1 MKTKMKTQLLLTAAA
16 VLLLSASCQKNEVDL
31 NFEGDNNAIAF
42 SVYSGREA
50 VKAYAEYNLDDG
62 YHVYADFDGNA
73 YFDDTFVNDQ
83 AASTATTPKTYY
95 WPAGISADKKL
106 LFYAVAP
113 KTTALN
119 ASRQVEAFD
128 ASSGETDLVVAKTE
142 CSAKADPVSLTFSH
156 ALAKINKITLSPKE
170 GDGSAT
176 ADYYYNVEELKIT
189 GNTVGTCDFSSTP
202 TWSSLTTD
210 GTYSYISSTESFTGA
225 ATLEKATVNAVIPQ
239 ALTVSVKYNISYNS
253 ADGVS
258 ILASVTK
265 TGTLTVEQ
273 GKAYSISIALS
284 NDGTPIKFNA
294 TVTSW
299 TDDTAS
305 VDVTEPAATE

>member
-50 VKAYAEYNLDDG
+50 VKAYTEYDLASG
-62 YHVYADFDGNA
+62 YHVYAVFNGSA
-73 YFDDTFVNDQ
+73 YFDDTFVNNQ
-83 AASTATTPKTYY
+83 AASTGTTSKTYY
-95 WPAGISADKKL
+95 WPAGISTDKKL

-119 ASRQVEAFD
+119 ASRQVEGFNA
-128 ASSGETDLVVAKTE
+128 ASGETDLVVAIKE
-142 CSAKADPVSLTFSH
+142 CTAKVDPVPLTFSH
-156 ALAKINKITLSPKE
+156 ALAKINKITLSPKAE
-170 GDGSAT
+170 DGSAT

-189 GNTVGTCDFSSTP
+189 GKTVGTCDFSSTP
-202 TWSSLTTD
+202 TWSSLGTD
-210 GTYSYISSTESFTGA
+210 GTYSYISSKESFTGA

-239 ALTVSVKYNISYNS
+239 TLTVSVKYSISYKS

-265 TGTLTVEQ
+265 TGTLAVEQ
-273 GKAYSISIALS
+273 GKAYSIGIALS
-284 NDGTPIKFNA
+284 NDGNPIKFEA

-299 TDDTAS
+299 TDDTPS
-305 VDVTEPAATE
+305 VDVTTPTA

>member
-1 MKTKMKTQLLLTAAA
+1 MKTKMKTQLLLASAA

-31 NFEGDNNAIAF
+31 NYEGDNNAIAF

-50 VKAYAEYNLDDG
+50 VKAYTEYDLANG
-62 YHVYADFDGNA
+62 YHVYADFDGSA

-95 WPAGISADKKL
+95 WPAGISGTKKL

-113 KTTALN
+113 KTTTLN
-119 ASRQVEAFD
+119 ASRQVEGFNA
-128 ASSGETDLVVAKTE
+128 ASGETDLVVAKTE
-142 CSAKADPVSLTFSH
+142 CSAKVDPVPLTFSH
-156 ALAKINKITLSPKE
+156 ALAKINKITLSPKA

-189 GNTVGTCDFSSTP
+189 GKTVGTCDFSSTP

-210 GTYSYISSTESFTGA
+210 GTYSYISSTESFTGND
-225 ATLEKATVNAVIPQ
+225 TREKATVYAVIPQ
-239 ALTVSVKYNISYNS
+239 TLTISVKYNISYKS
-253 ADGVS
+253 ATGVS

-265 TGTLTVEQ
+265 TGTLEVEQ
-273 GKAYSISIALS
+273 GKAYSISIALP
-284 NDGTPIKFNA
+284 NDGTPIKFSA

-299 TDDTAS
+299 TDATPS
-305 VDVTEPAATE
+305 VDVTTPTE